1 MFDVETMN
9 CVTECTG
16 DHFQTAYTLA
26 SNSSDIGICRPLTYY
41 VNPDSDKIMEL
52 GTREYPFRDI
62 NLVLIEVNN
71 EHQHTDRNIT
81 VYVMEATDSYLSLG
95 DIKILN
101 ITKFSIDTYT
111 ELESSIAQS
120 ANFRTVDTISDL
132 GTSKTLFNIVQ
143 NTKRNALDTSQMD
156 EHEFTE
162 FASSFLVVFLIH
174 RSSFELNNINI
185 YTESADISGIIY
197 IYTSY

>member
-1 MFDVETMN
+1 MD

-16 DHFQTAYTLA
+16 YHFQTTYTLQYDS
-26 SNSSDIGICRPLTYY
+26 SNISICRPLTYY
-41 VNPDSDKIMEL
+41 VNPNSDKIMEL

-62 NLVLIEVNN
+62 NLVLIEANN

-81 VYVMEATDSYLSLG
+81 LYVMEATDSYLPLG
-95 DIKILN
+95 DIKVLN
-101 ITKFSIDTYT
+101 ISKFVIDTYR
-111 ELESSIAQS
+111 ELDCGDVQS
-120 ANFRTVDTISDL
+120 ANFRTVGTISDL
-132 GTSKTLFNIVQ
+132 DNSKIVFNIVQ
-143 NTKRNALDTSQMD
+143 NTKSSALDTSQMD

-185 YTESADISGIIY
+185 YTESADISSIVY
-197 IYTSY
+197 IHTSY

>member
-1 MFDVETMN
+1 MD

-16 DHFQTAYTLA
+16 DHFQTTYTLQSDS
-26 SNSSDIGICRPLTYY
+26 SNINICRPLTYY

-81 VYVMEATDSYLSLG
+81 IYVMEATDSYLPLG
-95 DIKILN
+95 AIKVLN
-101 ITKFSIDTYT
+101 ITEFSIDTYT
-111 ELESSIAQS
+111 ELENSTSQS
-120 ANFRTVDTISDL
+120 ANFRTVNTISDL
-132 GTSKTLFNIVQ
+132 GSSKALFNVIQ
-143 NTKRNALDTSQMD
+143 NTERSVLDTSQMN
-156 EHEFTE
+156 EHEFNE
-162 FASSFLVVFLIH
+162 FILTLSVVFHIH
-174 RSSFELNNINI
+174 RSSFSLNSINI
-185 YTESADISGIIY
+185 YTESEDTSGIIY

>member
-1 MFDVETMN
+1 MD

-16 DHFQTAYTLA
+16 DHFQTTYTLQSDS
-26 SNSSDIGICRPLTYY
+26 SNINICRPLTYY

-81 VYVMEATDSYLSLG
+81 IYVMEATDSYLPLG
-95 DIKILN
+95 AIKVLN
-101 ITKFSIDTYT
+101 ITEFSIDTYT
-111 ELESSIAQS
+111 ELGSIDAES
-120 ANFRTVDTISDL
+120 ANFRTVNTISDL
-132 GTSKTLFNIVQ
+132 GVDKTLFNIIQ
-143 NTKRNALDTSQMD
+143 NTEKNALNTSQMD

-162 FASSFLVVFLIH
+162 FISLPSAVFFIH
-174 RSSFELNNINI
+174 RSSFSLNNINI
-185 YTESADISGIIY
+185 YTESEDIFGIY
-197 IYTSY
+197 FIYTSY

>member
-1 MFDVETMN
+1 MD

-16 DHFQTAYTLA
+16 DNFQTTYTLQSDS
-26 SNSSDIGICRPLTYY
+26 SNINICRPLTYY

-81 VYVMEATDSYLSLG
+81 VYVMEATDSYLPLG
-95 DIKILN
+95 DIKVLN
-101 ITKFSIDTYT
+101 ISKFFIDTYR
-111 ELESSIAQS
+111 ELDCGDVQS
-120 ANFRTVDTISDL
+120 ANFRTVGIMSDL

-143 NTKRNALDTSQMD
+143 NTKRSALDTSQMD